1 MDIRQSNFQNSLTQE
16 LRNHEIKSSEYLSK
30 AKEIKLD
37 LGNYLAVTGS
47 GVQEFKLIPRR
58 HWKSEL
64 TCKLAA
70 E

>member
-1 MDIRQSNFQNSLTQE
+1 MHIRQSNFQDSLTQE
-16 LRNHEIKSSEYLSK
+16 LRNHEIKSSEHLSK
-30 AKEIKLD
+30 AKEVKLD

-47 GVQEFKLIPRR
+47 GVQEFKLIPKR

-64 TCKLAA
+64 MCELAA